1 MPIQMLT
8 YTRGTTIVSPVYLD
22 ANFPISCFF
31 RGHAKY
37 VAARNF
43 LFELFAQQVEIYIST
58 LMVDEVW
65 WGLLREW
72 YRDDTGIQIT
82 ARRIKMNPN
91 ILNRYHHRFQQITSN
106 MLNWVN
112 TTFLPTN
119 TIGAKNTIQ
128 CALRF
133 LTQNNIQPRDSFHL
147 ALIAL
152 SGAAGFITSDSD
164 FDNITI
170 PGTNLTIYK
179 Y

>member
-82 ARRIKMNPN
+82 AHRIKMNPN
-91 ILNRYHHRFQQITSN
+91 ILNRYRHCFQQITSN
-106 MLNWVN
+106 MLNWAN
-112 TTFLPTN
+112 TKFLPAN
-119 TIGAKNTIQ
+119 AIGARNTIQ
-128 CALRF
+128 YALGF
-133 LTQNNIQPRDSFHL
+133 LTQNNIQPRDSFHS
-147 ALIAL
+147 ALTTL
-152 SGAAGFITSDSD
+152 SGATGFITSDSD
-164 FDNITI
+164 FDNII
-170 PGTNLTIYK
+170 LPGTNLTIYK